1 MANLPAT
8 TRDRYSALSRPEPS
22 DPVTAIQRKSDAISY
37 EEVGAAWYF
46 SARTAILL
54 EQHLRHIGAT
64 REIPENDEARRLFY
78 RDFLTQLVVN
88 NRRFPDDLPINA
100 VLHAFFQAVLN
111 GSAPIQGHNLKTH
124 MDAFG
129 IWWPVAAPKVRAELE
144 AATNP
149 PPQLQAETPLTPEQ
163 ELHRVRE
170 QMRIID
176 DLERIPDERNPKKT
190 FTVNQGVGGFMANT
204 RAKLQERE
212 RQLMR
217 EVG

>member
-1 MANLPAT
+1 M
-8 TRDRYSALSRPEPS
+8 
-22 DPVTAIQRKSDAISY
+22 
-37 EEVGAAWYF
+37 AWYF

-54 EQHLRHIGAT
+54 EQHLRHIGAV
-64 REIPENDEARRLFY
+64 REIPDNAEARRLYF

-129 IWWPVAAPKVRAELE
+129 IWWTVAAAKVRAELE
-144 AATNP
+144 LAENP
-149 PPQLQAETPLTPEQ
+149 PKQLPQEVPLTPAQ
-163 ELHRVRE
+163 ELERVRD

-176 DLERIPDERNPKKT
+176 ELERIPDERNSRRTDNVRP
-190 FTVNQGVGGFMANT
+190 VGGFLEST
-204 RAKLQERE
+204 RRKLQQRE
-212 RQLMR
+212 QELLR